1 MRAAEAAGIRLEP
14 FDEYVP
20 ADYRAAALGDAAAR
34 MVKAIFARDYI
45 LLQGAVLV
53 FALAF
58 VVINLLVDLSYGL
71 LDPRIGR
78 QG

>member
-1 MRAAEAAGIRLEP
+1 
-14 FDEYVP
+14 
-20 ADYRAAALGDAAAR
+20 

-45 LLQGAVLV
+45 LLQGAVLL

-58 VVINLLVDLSYGL
+58 VVVNLLVDLSYGL
-71 LDPRIGR
+71 LDPRVAR